1 MKKEILVLLLL
12 TVLSSCNSKQME
24 KPNNEMVSE
33 KNVNEQNKNVAITIQ
48 IIDKLSDEDVE
59 GAIYENIVE
68 TFKGDF
74 DNEFEHI
81 KKLSAGQQMFW
92 ATWILEAEVN
102 NGGFNQYYYNSDGKF
117 AEMALNGLKIIK
129 ANKFVDL
136 VSRANSVYE
145 KDKERLSAYDDGSME
160 SFSKSYKDN
169 PLNKF
174 DNEFYDLEKK
184 QNISKLRIK
193 YIREHKSEF
202 VN

>member
-1 MKKEILVLLLL
+1 MKKSILVLLLL
-12 TVLSSCNSKQME
+12 TILSSCNNKQME
-24 KPNNEMVSE
+24 KPDDKIVSE
-33 KNVNEQNKNVAITIQ
+33 KNVNEQNKNVALTIQ
-48 IIDKLSDEDVE
+48 IIDKLSDEDIE

-102 NGGFNQYYYNSDGKF
+102 NGGFNQYYYNSDGEF

-129 ANKFVDL
+129 ANKFADL
-136 VSRANSVYE
+136 VSRANIVYQE
-145 KDKERLSAYDDGSME
+145 NKERLSAYDDGSME

-174 DNEFYDLEKK
+174 DDEFYDLEKK

-193 YIREHKSEF
+193 YIREHESEF

>member
-1 MKKEILVLLLL
+1 MKKQILMLLLL
-12 TVLSSCNSKQME
+12 VFISSCNNKVE
-24 KPNNEMVSE
+24 KPNNEIVSE
-33 KNVNEQNKNVAITIQ
+33 KSVDNFNDPTKNITIQ
-48 IIDKLSDEDVE
+48 SIDKLSDENLE
-59 GAIYENIVE
+59 AAIYENISG

-92 ATWILEAEVN
+92 ATWILEGEVN
-102 NGGFNQYYYNSDGKF
+102 NGGFNQYYFNSDGVF
-117 AEMALNGLKIIK
+117 AQMALDGCRRIK
-129 ANKFVDL
+129 ANKFADL
-136 VSRANSVYE
+136 VSRANNVYQE
-145 KDKERLSAYDDGSME
+145 NKERLAAYDDGSME

-174 DNEFYDLEKK
+174 DDDFYDLEKK
-184 QNISKLRIK
+184 ENISKLRIK

>member
-12 TVLSSCNSKQME
+12 TVLSSCNNKQIE

-33 KNVNEQNKNVAITIQ
+33 KNVNEQNKNVALTIQ

-102 NGGFNQYYYNSDGKF
+102 NGGFNQYYYNSDGEF

-174 DNEFYDLEKK
+174 DDEFYDLEKK

>member
-12 TVLSSCNSKQME
+12 TVLSSCNNKQME

-33 KNVNEQNKNVAITIQ
+33 KNVSDQNKNVALTIQ

-81 KKLSAGQQMFW
+81 KKLSTGQQMFW

-102 NGGFNQYYYNSDGKF
+102 NGGFNQYYYNSDGEF

-174 DNEFYDLEKK
+174 DDEFYDLEKK

>member
-12 TVLSSCNSKQME
+12 TVLSSCNNKQME
-24 KPNNEMVSE
+24 KSNNEMVSE
-33 KNVNEQNKNVAITIQ
+33 KNVNEQNKNVALTIQ

-68 TFKGDF
+68 TFKGNF
-74 DNEFEHI
+74 DNEFQHI

-174 DNEFYDLEKK
+174 DDEFYDLEKK

>member
-12 TVLSSCNSKQME
+12 TVLSSCNNKQME

-33 KNVNEQNKNVAITIQ
+33 KNVSDQNKNVALTIQ

-102 NGGFNQYYYNSDGKF
+102 NGGFNQYYYNSDGEF

-174 DNEFYDLEKK
+174 DDEFYDLEKK

>member
-12 TVLSSCNSKQME
+12 TVLSSCNNKQME

-33 KNVNEQNKNVAITIQ
+33 KNVNEQNKNVALTIQ

-102 NGGFNQYYYNSDGKF
+102 NGGFNQYYYNSDGEF

-174 DNEFYDLEKK
+174 DDEFYDLEKK

>member
-12 TVLSSCNSKQME
+12 TVLSSCNNKQME

-33 KNVNEQNKNVAITIQ
+33 KNVNEQNKNVALTIQ
-48 IIDKLSDEDVE
+48 IIDELSDEDVE

-81 KKLSAGQQMFW
+81 KKLSTGQQMFW

-102 NGGFNQYYYNSDGKF
+102 NGGFNQYYYNSDGEF

-129 ANKFVDL
+129 ANKFADL

-174 DNEFYDLEKK
+174 DDEFYDLEKK

>member
-12 TVLSSCNSKQME
+12 TVLSSCNYKQME

-33 KNVNEQNKNVAITIQ
+33 KNVNEQNKNVALTIQ

-81 KKLSAGQQMFW
+81 KKLSTGQQMFW

-102 NGGFNQYYYNSDGKF
+102 NGGFNQYYYNSDGEF

-129 ANKFVDL
+129 ANKFADL

-174 DNEFYDLEKK
+174 DDEFYDLEKK

>member
-1 MKKEILVLLLL
+1 
-12 TVLSSCNSKQME
+12 
-24 KPNNEMVSE
+24 
-33 KNVNEQNKNVAITIQ
+33 
-48 IIDKLSDEDVE
+48 
-59 GAIYENIVE
+59 
-68 TFKGDF
+68 
-74 DNEFEHI
+74 
-81 KKLSAGQQMFW
+81 
-92 ATWILEAEVN
+92 
-102 NGGFNQYYYNSDGKF
+102 
-117 AEMALNGLKIIK
+117 MALNGLKIIK

-174 DNEFYDLEKK
+174 DDEFYDLEKK

>member
-1 MKKEILVLLLL
+1 
-12 TVLSSCNSKQME
+12 ME

-33 KNVNEQNKNVAITIQ
+33 KNVNEQNKNVALTIQ

-81 KKLSAGQQMFW
+81 KKLSTGQQMFW

-102 NGGFNQYYYNSDGKF
+102 NGGFNQYYYNSDGEF

-174 DNEFYDLEKK
+174 DDEFYDLEKK